1 MIYKNLIDTSYQ
13 EFKSMNDGYNK
24 TDFVLALFD
33 IYLYETGENADQ
45 FAFDMMEVIAEITLG
60 NTHEFHEK
68 TPLIYFH
75 VLNYTQIANKVEW
88 GTSIRGAHW
97 RGEIVLDTCLLFD
110 HKGNQIRKKTFNRR
124 QFKEFTMDLYKF
136 YFDSRDDE

>member
-1 MIYKNLIDTSYQ
+1 MIYRNLIDKSYQ
-13 EFKSMNDGYNK
+13 EFKSLNDSYDK

-33 IYLYETGENADQ
+33 IHLYETGFVADE
-45 FAFDMMEVIAEITLG
+45 FANDMLSVIQAITLG
-60 NTHEFHEK
+60 DTHELHKQF
-68 TPLIYFH
+68 PNRYLS
-75 VLNYTQIANKVEW
+75 VLQYTQIANKVEW

-136 YFDSRDDE
+136 YFDSKDDE